1 MRKITVFTGSRAEY
15 GLLSNIIYGLKDHP
29 EVELS
34 LVIGG
39 MHLSKEFGYTISEI
53 EEDGVPISAKLE
65 FLLSSDTPV
74 GISKSVGLAIISA
87 AEYFDRNT
95 QKYWLF

>member
-53 EEDGVPISAKLE
+53 EEDGIPISAKLD

-74 GISKSVGLAIISA
+74 GISKS
-87 AEYFDRNT
+87 F
-95 QKYWLF
+95 